1 MSYSYSCYS
10 LTFPNSSA
18 VQPYN
23 TLWREN
29 LNTLPTALAKG
40 WLSAPRSNPIIHH
53 FCQEKVPLSCT
64 PRKYDNPFV
73 LTFYVVTLRKCYNHI
88 LVKGPFKYL
97 NYQFPCS
104 FIYLNLRSPY
114 PWPFVYLKR
123 EKGVPRKYMYPPGFE
138 PPRIKSC
145 QVAPLGVINA
155 NIMLV
160 NISWPYT
167 KLVWLFDQLIDCW
180 LKERM
185 SEQLMN
191 G

>member
-53 FCQEKVPLSCT
+53 FCQKKVTLSCT
-64 PRKYDNPFV
+64 PRKYDNPFA

-97 NYQFPCS
+97 NYQFPCP
-104 FIYLNLRSPY
+104 FIYLNLRNPY
-114 PWPFVYLKR
+114 PWPFVYSKR
-123 EKGVPRKYMYPPGFE
+123 ACKRYPLRVEPPPRIGHHRKYMYPPGFQ
-138 PPRIKSC
+138 PPRIKRC
-145 QVAPLGVINA
+145 
-155 NIMLV
+155 
-160 NISWPYT
+160 
-167 KLVWLFDQLIDCW
+167 
-180 LKERM
+180 
-185 SEQLMN
+185 
-191 G
+191 